1 MSRLPLLVCV
11 LLVAGPLVGGATAT
25 GPASPPA
32 DTTFV
37 HEGDSLTVNATAGAV
52 VAGTTDLPPGTE
64 VSVRLQSTDS
74 DSPFLLTDSATV
86 DRDGH
91 FRTVVDL
98 SAVSPGSE
106 FAAVVHY
113 NGTTVAET
121 TGTVVACDDCRT
133 SSGTT
138 RLASTDPV
146 PAGPGVAIAGQAD
159 AAPGTDPTV
168 RLRSTG
174 GTPMLVS
181 ETVTVGRDGR
191 FRAVVDLSG
200 AEPNTTLSV
209 AVRQDDTVLTEVT
222 RSVVACGDCRPTTT
236 ADETGVPDT
245 VELLAGTEPSIPV
258 TLADAGEARIVIGDS
273 SVNYRVNG
281 SVTDENG
288 DGRVR
293 VGVNRTAAGTPDG
306 GVPTLT
312 ARGDDTVTVTA
323 ETALPAGQ
331 DGLDAGAY
339 PVRLF
344 VDGAVV
350 DTGTVVL
357 PATDA
362 DSADDATATRTGTAE
377 FGLDG
382 NVLTTRRGQVFGL
395 AMTLG
400 DAEAATLRFGGPSEN
415 YTAVVTARDAN
426 DDGRVRLLFDTT
438 AVADGDAWRAAG
450 DDEATVRQTNAS
462 GVDAAAQGLPAGDY
476 SLALHRGDAV
486 TDGPAD
492 IGTLVVQPSPAS
504 ETTTGPTTDESLP
517 VPALAALGGGGLIA
531 VLALVAIVGGVRD

>member
-1 MSRLPLLVCV
+1 MSRLPVLVCV
-11 LLVAGPLVGGATAT
+11 LLVAGPLVGGATAAD
-25 GPASPPA
+25 PASPPA

-37 HEGDSLTVNATAGAV
+37 HEGESITVNATAGAV

-64 VSVRLQSTDS
+64 VSVRLQSS
-74 DSPFLLTDSATV
+74 GSASPFLLADSTTV
-86 DRDGH
+86 DRDGR
-91 FRTVVDL
+91 FRSVVDL

-106 FAAVVHY
+106 FEAVVHY

-121 TGTVVACDDCRT
+121 TGTVVACDGCRAAAE
-133 SSGTT
+133 TT
-138 RLASTDPV
+138 RVTSTDPA
-146 PAGPGVAIAGQAD
+146 PAGPGVAIEGRAAV
-159 AAPGTDPTV
+159 APGTDLTV
-168 RLRSTG
+168 RVRSTG
-174 GTPMLVS
+174 GTALLVS
-181 ETVTVGRDGR
+181 ETATVGRDGR
-191 FRAVVDLSG
+191 FRAVVDLSD
-200 AEPNTTLSV
+200 ADPNSTLSV
-209 AVRQDDTVLTEVT
+209 AVRRDGGVLTETT
-222 RSVVACGDCRPTTT
+222 RTVAACEDCRQTAT

-245 VELLAGTEPSIPV
+245 VELLAGTEPGLPV
-258 TLADAGEARIVIGDS
+258 TLADASEARIVIGDA

-281 SVTDENG
+281 TVTDENG

-293 VGVNRTAAGTPDG
+293 VAVNRTAAGTPDE
-306 GVPTLT
+306 GVPTLS
-312 ARGDDTVTVTA
+312 ARGDSDTVTVTD

-350 DTGTVVL
+350 DTGTLVL

-362 DSADDATATRTGTAE
+362 DRRTETTPVAE

-382 NVLTTRRGQVFGL
+382 NVLTTRRGQVFGV

-400 DAEAATLRFGGPSEN
+400 DADAATLRFGGPSEN

-438 AVADGDAWRAAG
+438 AVAEGDAWRAAG
-450 DDEATVRQTNAS
+450 DDEATVRRTNAS
-462 GVDAAAQGLPAGDY
+462 AVDSSRRGLPAGDY
-476 SLALHRGDAV
+476 SLALHRGATV

-504 ETTTGPTTDESLP
+504 ETTNDPATDESLP
-517 VPALAALGGGGLIA
+517 VTALAALGGGGLLA
-531 VLALVAIVGGVRD
+531 LLALVAIVGGVRD

>member
-1 MSRLPLLVCV
+1 VSRLTVLVCV
-11 LLVAGPLVGGATAT
+11 LVVAGPLVGGATAT

-37 HEGDSLTVNATAGAV
+37 HEGESLTVNATAGAV
-52 VAGTTDLPPGTE
+52 IAGTTDLPPGTE
-64 VSVRLQSTDS
+64 VSVRLRSTDS

-86 DRDGH
+86 DRDGR
-91 FRTVVDL
+91 FRSVVDL
-98 SAVSPGSE
+98 SPVSPGSE

-133 SSGTT
+133 ASETT
-138 RLASTDPV
+138 RVTSTDPL
-146 PAGPGVAIAGQAD
+146 PAGPGVAVAGQAG
-159 AAPGTDPTV
+159 AAPGTDLTV
-168 RLRSTG
+168 RVRSTG
-174 GTPMLVS
+174 GTALIRS
-181 ETVTVGRDGR
+181 ETATVGRDGR

-200 AEPNTTLSV
+200 TDPNTTLSV
-209 AVRQDDTVLTEVT
+209 SVRRDDTVLTEAT
-222 RSVVACGDCRPTTT
+222 RSVVACEDCRPTTT
-236 ADETGVPDT
+236 DETGVPDT

-258 TLADAGEARIVIGDS
+258 TLADASEARLVIGDA

-288 DGRVR
+288 DGRVG
-293 VGVNRTAAGTPDG
+293 VGVNRTAAGSPDE

-312 ARGDDTVTVTA
+312 ARGDDTVTVTD
-323 ETALPAGQ
+323 ETRLPAAQ

-339 PVRLF
+339 PVRLY
-344 VDGAVV
+344 VDGTVV
-350 DTGTVVL
+350 DTGTLVL

-362 DSADDATATRTGTAE
+362 DRADDTTETAE
-377 FGLDG
+377 FGLGG

-400 DAEAATLRFGGPSEN
+400 DAEAATLRFGGPAEN

-438 AVADGDAWRAAG
+438 AVTAGDAWRAAG
-450 DDEATVRQTNAS
+450 DDEATVRRTNTSALA
-462 GVDAAAQGLPAGDY
+462 GAEAELPPGDY
-476 SLALHRGDAV
+476 SLALHRGEAV

-504 ETTTGPTTDESLP
+504 ETTNDAATDESLP

-531 VLALVAIVGGVRD
+531 VLALVAIVGGVRN